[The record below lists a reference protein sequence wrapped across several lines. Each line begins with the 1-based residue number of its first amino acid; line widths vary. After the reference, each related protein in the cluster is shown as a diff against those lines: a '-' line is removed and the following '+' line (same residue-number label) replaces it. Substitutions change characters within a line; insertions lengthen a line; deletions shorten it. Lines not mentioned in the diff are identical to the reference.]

1 MDFKEIGF
9 AAKDI
14 IIGMGA
20 ATAGATGG
28 PAAAE
33 GVNKAGTGIDRILAM
48 ALPEEKKPSRA
59 EKFDRADFGNR
70 QPVANLPPPSP
81 VSAPPQQQQQQPQ
94 QQQPQAPPAVASPP
108 DSVSV
113 APVQK
118 PNADTGPLTGD
129 AKLAWDHLR
138 ELGWSNGKIH
148 QILAGPEQ
156 SSLAAITSK
165 ETKGFRA
172 FGAAGSRMSG
182 APGTAVPIRTGRLV
196 PPVVAEPVPL
206 VRGVRIKDDLSSS

>member
-14 IIGMGA
+14 LLGVSTA
-20 ATAGATGG
+20 AAGASGG

-33 GVNKAGTGIDRILAM
+33 GVNKAGSGIDRLLAM
-48 ALPEEKKPSRA
+48 ALPDDKKPSRA
-59 EKFDRADFGNR
+59 EKFDRADFANR
-70 QPVANLPPPSP
+70 QPVANLPAPSP
-81 VSAPPQQQQQQPQ
+81 APPAPPP
-94 QQQPQAPPAVASPP
+94 QPQAQPAAAPPPAPVP
-108 DSVSV
+108 V
-113 APVQK
+113 APAQK

-138 ELGWSNGKIH
+138 ELGWSNAKIH

-172 FGAAGSRMSG
+172 FGAAGNRMSG

-196 PPVVAEPVPL
+196 PPVVAELVPL

>member
-14 IIGMGA
+14 ILGVSTA
-20 ATAGATGG
+20 AAGASGG

-33 GVNKAGTGIDRILAM
+33 GVNKAGTGIDRLLAM
-48 ALPEEKKPSRA
+48 ALPEDKKTSRA

-70 QPVANLPPPSP
+70 PPAANSQLPSP
-81 VSAPPQQQQQQPQ
+81 APPQQQQQP
-94 QQQPQAPPAVASPP
+94 APAVALPP
-108 DSVSV
+108 APVSV

-118 PNADTGPLTGD
+118 PTADTGPLSGD

-156 SSLAAITSK
+156 SSLAAITGK

-172 FGAAGSRMSG
+172 IGATGTSMAQ
-182 APGTAVPIRTGRLV
+182 APGTAVPLRAGRLV
-196 PPVVAEPVPL
+196 PPVAGEPVAL
-206 VRGVRIKDDLSSS
+206 VRGVRIKDDLSGF